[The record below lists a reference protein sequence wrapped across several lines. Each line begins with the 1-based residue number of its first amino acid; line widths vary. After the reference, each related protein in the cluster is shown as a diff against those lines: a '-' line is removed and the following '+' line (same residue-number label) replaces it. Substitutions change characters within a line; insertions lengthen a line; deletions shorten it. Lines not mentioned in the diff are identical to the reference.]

1 MRSFGETRTR
11 LALRSWRSCVLVF
24 TVVTL
29 VVAGAG
35 AGKAAP
41 PAVQAKD
48 LGTLGGGTSSAA
60 LITDSGKVVGWS
72 QAADGMSHVFS
83 WTAAS
88 GMVDLGAPGEFSDIV
103 GINESGQIAGNIL
116 PSYPGVDRAYV
127 WTPGVGMADLG
138 TLGGG
143 DYSHAAAMNASGEV
157 VGTSAFPCPTARAF
171 AWTAAGGMV
180 NLGADGMGRCP
191 QSGAAAVSDSGLVAG
206 WSQTASGFAQAVMFN
221 GGPQL
226 IGTLDPL
233 DGTTYSIGNS
243 YAVAVS
249 DSGQVVGRSE
259 TPDGSWRAFSWT
271 DAGGIVD
278 LGVDLAAGA
287 PVAVNN
293 NGMVVGSTSDGR
305 GFSWTAAGGM
315 VDLGGE
321 PFAVNDE
328 GQVVGTSGTR
338 AFSWTTDGGV
348 VDLGTLGGRT
358 SGATAVNEAGQMA
371 GWSETLDGQTHAA
384 LWTLSAAVPFASL
397 SASAVVAAPAG
408 AGNDTFVL
416 NAGFRLGSASNG
428 IDPIAEP
435 VTIQLGSTTMTMP
448 TGSFGGSAHAFV
460 FTGHVA
466 SGRLIVTIRPTGAS
480 GYRLTATGSGYD
492 LASLQLPLS
501 VQVTIGDDTGNTDAK
516 AVIAPLA
523 RPARDD

>member
-1 MRSFGETRTR
+1 
-11 LALRSWRSCVLVF
+11 VLVF

-29 VVAGAG
+29 ALAGAG

-41 PAVQAKD
+41 PVVQVKD
-48 LGTLGGGTSSAA
+48 LGTLGGDTSRAA
-60 LITDSGKVVGWS
+60 VITDSGKVVGWS

-103 GINESGQIAGNIL
+103 GINESGQVAGNIL
-116 PSYPGVDRAYV
+116 PPYPGVDRAYV
-127 WTPGVGMADLG
+127 WTPGVGMVDLG

-206 WSQTASGFAQAVMFN
+206 WSQTASGFAQAVLFN

-243 YAVAVS
+243 YVVAVS

-259 TPDGSWRAFSWT
+259 TPDGCWRAFSWT
-271 DAGGIVD
+271 EAGGIVD
-278 LGVDLAAGA
+278 LGVDLAPGA

-293 NGMVVGSTSDGR
+293 NGMVMGSTSDGR
-305 GFSWTAAGGM
+305 GFSWTAVGGM

-321 PFAVNDE
+321 PFAVNDQD
-328 GQVVGTSGTR
+328 QVVGTSGTH
-338 AFSWTTDGGV
+338 AFSWTAAGGR
-348 VDLGTLGGRT
+348 VDLGTLGGRS
-358 SGATAVNEAGQMA
+358 SGATAVNEAGQVA
-371 GWSETLDGQTHAA
+371 GWSETPNGQTHAA
-384 LWTLSAAVPFASL
+384 LWTVSAAAPFASL
-397 SASAVVAAPAG
+397 GAAAVVAAPPG

-416 NAGFRLGSASNG
+416 NAVFTLGSASNG
-428 IDPIAEP
+428 IDIASEP
-435 VTIQLGSTTMTMP
+435 VTIELAGTNMTVP
-448 TGSFGGSAHAFV
+448 SGSFGGSAHTFV
-460 FTGHVA
+460 FKGLV
-466 SGRLIVTIRPTGAS
+466 SGGRLVVTIRAASAS
-480 GYRLTATGSGYD
+480 GYRLTAIGSGYD

-501 VQVTIGDDTGNTDAK
+501 VQVTIGDDTGTTDAK
-516 AVIAPLA
+516 ALIAPPT
-523 RPARDD
+523 R